1 MSLSMAKLS
10 APAVGVPKIDFIGDL
25 EPRID
30 KDIFIQGSRLVET
43 SITKLI
49 TS

>member
-1 MSLSMAKLS
+1 MSLSTAKLS

-25 EPRID
+25 KPIID
-30 KDIFIQGSRLVET
+30 KVVFIKGSRLVES